1 VEDDGPTY
9 REDPVTE
16 ERRRTPLTLE
26 YAPETVEDDPHSKP
40 VVIIEPSMTHA
51 GRIFVGIHPYG
62 RRHGCHLLP
71 EDAQRVYKHLGK
83 LLMEDPTDFDP
94 SQAVDWKARI
104 EEAAARQQPKPSLK
118 LPQIQWPRPMF
129 RIEFKFGRV
138 QGVIGTPH
146 E

>member
-26 YAPETVEDDPHSKP
+26 YVPETVED
-40 VVIIEPSMTHA
+40 
-51 GRIFVGIHPYG
+51 
-62 RRHGCHLLP
+62 GCHLLP